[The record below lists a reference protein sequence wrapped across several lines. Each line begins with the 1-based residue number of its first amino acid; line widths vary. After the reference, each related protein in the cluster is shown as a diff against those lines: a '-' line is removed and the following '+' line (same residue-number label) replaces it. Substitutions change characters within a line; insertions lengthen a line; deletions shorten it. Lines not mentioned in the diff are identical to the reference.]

1 MKDRAGDPWLTLRLG
16 LLLDIE
22 KERLVYEA
30 ALISV
35 QWLGPVH
42 LIFQS

>member
-1 MKDRAGDPWLTLRLG
+1 MKDRINDPLPSLRLG
-16 LLLDIE
+16 LLLVIE

-30 ALISV
+30 ALVSV